1 LFISEKKQAQMST
14 YTLADAP
21 LGTPVRVVCIHNQG
35 GERRR
40 LYDLGITPGTEL
52 VAEMCSPLADP
63 TAYRVRDALIALRRD
78 QARHI
83 EVTPIDTGAII

>member
-1 LFISEKKQAQMST
+1 MST

-35 GERRR
+35 VERRR

-52 VAEMCSPLADP
+52 VAEMRSPLADP
-63 TAYRVRDALIALRRD
+63 TAYRVRDALIALRRA
-78 QARHI
+78 QAVQI
-83 EVTPIDTGAII
+83 EVAVVEAGAIQ